1 MPAQR
6 EEAAFLLQVKLASS
20 YGVHDIPAIEALL
33 REWPMRDGH
42 PVYQGRMM
50 ALLDRLQALQHS
62 LRPPPRGLRN
72 CLTTIYLAFTRKL

>member
-6 EEAAFLLQVKLASS
+6 EGAAFLLQVKLASS

-42 PVYQGRMM
+42 PVYHG
-50 ALLDRLQALQHS
+50 S
-62 LRPPPRGLRN
+62 LG
-72 CLTTIYLAFTRKL
+72 